1 MLRNMIFT
9 THFLPV
15 ILSLFCITTALSQP
29 LYPSVVRSLG
39 LRDFSYP
46 LLDGWTVTLIRP
58 GNIFLP
64 IETASAHMDILYTH
78 VIAVARAEHSLLAAA
93 VAFRIGAFDLTFRA
107 DEATLSWATIENFCL
122 LMRNEVKKGFPTEF
136 EAVFTHE
143 HFHSWVIWVNLRQD
157 AGAN

>member
-9 THFLPV
+9 THLLPV

-29 LYPSVVRSLG
+29 LHPPVVRSLG

-46 LLDGWTVTLIRP
+46 LIDGWTVTLVRL
-58 GNIFLP
+58 GSIFLP
-64 IETASAHMDILYTH
+64 IEKASAHMEILYTH
-78 VIAVARAEHSLLAAA
+78 VIAVARAEQSIPTAA

-107 DEATLSWATIENFCL
+107 DEDTLSWAMIENFCFI
-122 LMRNEVKKGFPTEF
+122 MRNEVKKGFPMEF

-143 HFHSWVIWVNLRQD
+143 HFTSWVVWVKLREV
-157 AGAN
+157 AGAS